1 MQLLMLS
8 DIELKIIDIYY
19 FNLLLN
25 DNIWSLHILNVI
37 MDVTLKVYI
46 SVMPISR

>member
-1 MQLLMLS
+1 MLS

-25 DNIWSLHILNVI
+25 DNIWSLYILNVI

>member
-1 MQLLMLS
+1 MLS
-8 DIELKIIDIYY
+8 DIDLKIIDIYY

-25 DNIWSLHILNVI
+25 DNIWTLYILNVI